1 MAEIGDKFT
10 CIHPGST
17 LLRLGGTYT
26 VVDKLGSDVM
36 VGGMPELGSITQ
48 QELYEFAELRG
59 FLFGLWR
66 FRDAT
71 ENG

>member
-1 MAEIGDKFT
+1 MPAEIGSKWVCT
-10 CIHPGST
+10 QPGST

-26 VVDKLGSDVM
+26 VVDRMSVE
-36 VGGMPELGSITQ
+36 VEGMPELGKVADDV
-48 QELYEFAELRG
+48 YEFAELRG

>member
-1 MAEIGDKFT
+1 MAKIGDKLV
-10 CIHPGST
+10 CINPGST
-17 LLRLGGTYT
+17 LLRLGVTYT
-26 VVDKLGSDVM
+26 VVDELKVVVEGMEPDFLGSDYYV
-36 VGGMPELGSITQ
+36 
-48 QELYEFAELRG
+48 YEFAELRG